1 MAKPNDTK
9 SKKPYTMKWT
19 RQQWAE
25 IALSLGVAL
34 LVSAAIR
41 YSIQGELMRLSE
53 ILLIAGGVL
62 TTAGIVLAW
71 GRIRGYFSRR
81 SSQLGTNTLI
91 LTLGVLAILF
101 VVNYLGQAH
110 HKRFDL
116 TSEKLYTLSD
126 QTSKVVRGLTK
137 DVNIVRFAKSQDQDL
152 NDLMSEY
159 KNLSPHIKFQNVDPQ
174 QKPEVAKQ
182 YGATRM
188 GQVVVA
194 SGPRTE
200 TVEPAPASAM
210 SGGEDKFSEED
221 ITSAIIKVTRNKVKT
236 VCFVTGHG
244 EKSVTDQGAEGF
256 TLADSGLKKENYNTK
271 TVNLVTSNGVP
282 SDCDV
287 TVVAGP
293 TQAYFPQETQML
305 VKYLDN
311 GGKLFIMIDPDKD
324 AKLQDIYNAWNIKVG
339 DNYVI
344 DASGMG
350 QLLGAG
356 PAIPL
361 VVDYGTSPITENLQR
376 HMTFFPLARTVTIAD
391 NSKPEPQDVEL
402 LKTSPASFTTPKL
415 EHQVS
420 YNPKTDTKGP
430 LSLGVAGENKAGD
443 KDPRLVVIGNSIFA
457 SNQGINQA
465 GSNGD
470 LFFNVIDWLAKD
482 ENLISIRPKS
492 ATNRRVAM
500 TQAQSN
506 ALWWISLLLLP
517 GAVIFAG
524 IFIWWKRR

>member
-1 MAKPNDTK
+1 MAKPND
-9 SKKPYTMKWT
+9 KKPFTMKWT
-19 RQQWAE
+19 REQWGE
-25 IALSLGVAL
+25 IALSLGVACL
-34 LVSAAIR
+34 IASYVR
-41 YSIQGELMRLSE
+41 YSIQGELLRLAE

-62 TTAGIVLAW
+62 IVASIVLGW
-71 GRIRGYFSRR
+71 SKIRGYFSRR
-81 SSQLGTNTLI
+81 SSQLGTNTTI
-91 LTLGVLAILF
+91 LTLAVLGILF
-101 VVNYLGQAH
+101 VINYLGQAH

-116 TSEKLYTLSD
+116 TSEKLYTLSE
-126 QTSKVVRGLTK
+126 QTSKIVKGLTR
-137 DVNIVRFAKSQDQDL
+137 DVDIVHFAKSRDQNLD
-152 NDLMSEY
+152 DLMTEY
-159 KNLSPHIKFQNVDPQ
+159 KDLSSHIKFQNVDPQ
-174 QKPEVAKQ
+174 EKPEVAKE

-188 GQVVVA
+188 GQVMIA
-194 SGPRTE
+194 SGARKE
-200 TVEPAPASAM
+200 TVEPTPGSAI
-210 SGGEDKFSEED
+210 SGGENRYSEED

-244 EKSVTDQGAEGF
+244 EKSLTDDGADGF
-256 TLADSGLKKENYNTK
+256 AAADKGLKKENYDTK
-271 TVNLVTSNGVP
+271 AINLVTSNGVP

-305 VKYLDN
+305 VKYLNN

-324 AKLQDIYNAWNIKVG
+324 AKLDDIYDAWNIKVG
-339 DNYVI
+339 ENYVI

-361 VVDYGTSPITENLQR
+361 VVDYGVSPITQNLQR

-391 NSKPEPQDVEL
+391 TSKSEPQDVEL
-402 LKTSPASFTTPKL
+402 LKTSAASFTTPKL

-420 YNPKTDTKGP
+420 YNPKTDSKGP
-430 LSLGVAGENKAGD
+430 LSLGVAAENKSGD
-443 KDPRLVVIGNSIFA
+443 KDPRLVVIGNSLFA

-482 ENLISIRPKS
+482 ENLISVRPKS

-506 ALWWISLLLLP
+506 ALWWISLFFLP
-517 GAVIFAG
+517 GCVIFAG
-524 IFIWWKRR
+524 IYIWWKRR

>member
-1 MAKPNDTK
+1 MAKPND
-9 SKKPYTMKWT
+9 SKPSFKMTWT
-19 RQQWAE
+19 RRQWAE

-34 LVSAAIR
+34 LISSGIR
-41 YSIQGELMRLSE
+41 YSIQGEMMRLSE

-62 TTAGIVLAW
+62 IIAAIALGWEGV
-71 GRIRGYFSRR
+71 RGYFSRR
-81 SSQLGTNTLI
+81 SSQLGTNTMI

-116 TSEKLYTLSD
+116 TSEKLYTLSE
-126 QTSKVVRGLTK
+126 QTSKIVKGLTK
-137 DVNIVRFAKSQDQDL
+137 DVDIVRFAKSSNQDL
-152 NDLMSEY
+152 NDLMAEY
-159 KNLSPHIKFQNVDPQ
+159 KNVSSHIKFRNVDPQ
-174 QKPEVAKQ
+174 EKPEIAKE

-188 GQVVVA
+188 GQVIVS
-194 SGPRTE
+194 SGTRKE

-210 SGGEDKFSEED
+210 GGGEDKFSEED
-221 ITSAIIKVTRNKVKT
+221 ITSAIIKVTREKVKT

-244 EKSVTDQGAEGF
+244 EKSLTDDGAEGF
-256 TLADSGLKKENYNTK
+256 AMADGGLKKENYKTK
-271 TVNLVTSNGVP
+271 TINLVSSNGVP

-305 VKYLDN
+305 TKYLDA
-311 GGKLFIMIDPDKD
+311 GGKLFIMVDPEKD
-324 AKLQDIYNAWNIKVG
+324 PKLDDIFNAWNVKVG
-339 DNYVI
+339 DNFVI

-361 VVDYGTSPITENLQR
+361 VVDYGSSPITENLQR

-391 NSKPEPQDVEL
+391 KSKTEPQDVEL
-402 LKTSPASFTTPKL
+402 LKTSPASFTKAKL

-430 LSLGVAGENKAGD
+430 LSLGVAGENKSGD

-457 SNQGINQA
+457 ANQGINQA

-482 ENLISIRPKS
+482 ENLISVRPKT
-492 ATNRRVAM
+492 ATNRRVAL

-506 ALWWISLLLLP
+506 ALWWISLFLMP
-517 GAVIFAG
+517 GCVFFAG
-524 IFIWWKRR
+524 IYIWWKRR